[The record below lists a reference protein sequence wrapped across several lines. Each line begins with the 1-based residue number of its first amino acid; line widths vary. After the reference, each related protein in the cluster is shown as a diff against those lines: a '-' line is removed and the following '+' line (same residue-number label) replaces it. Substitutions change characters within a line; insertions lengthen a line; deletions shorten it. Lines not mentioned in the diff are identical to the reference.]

1 MKKNMKKKYI
11 FLTISTLL
19 ALAICLCACNQAKDF
34 AAYSDN
40 MNKSM
45 NDVKTLVS
53 TLSVFDGDTL
63 VYEYQRNV
71 TIDGSNATLEITEK
85 KLNANFRLE
94 SNTTTEQKSG
104 VEKSTL
110 LPLSLSESSAQNFNA
125 NANGFSCEIP
135 EGDFASV
142 FKLGSYDIDGNAALD
157 CAFSG
162 DKLTNINCGFKLK
175 DGKTVKLAY
184 VYNY

>member
-1 MKKNMKKKYI
+1 MKKKYI

-19 ALAICLCACNQAKDF
+19 VLAICLCACNQAKDF
-34 AAYSDN
+34 ATYSDN

-104 VEKSTL
+104 VDKSTL

-157 CAFSG
+157 CAFSD